1 MIPVTQDVL
10 SNILCMDN
18 ISYEEQEA
26 EQLCAHKRLMSTV
39 TSLAAVCSSVP
50 GFELSLTP
58 EIKSTLCLVLRGCGR
73 HCGWPHASALL
84 GDFAKPS
91 HHGRGILPYLFRLG
105 CKSSSGSEPVL
116 ILQRNPVRFLALTLD
131 GSQLPVIPTLRI
143 WRPLL
148 TPSGSSSHLHRH
160 IHISLKSVFFK
171 KQKCYISSESNSVIS
186 PCFGLFS
193 NLSPSPQKAQGH
205 ERR

>member
-73 HCGWPHASALL
+73 HCGWPHTSALL

-91 HHGRGILPYLFRLG
+91 HQGWGLFPYLFRLG
-105 CKSSSGSEPVL
+105 SLSISSGSEPVL
-116 ILQRNPVRFLALTLD
+116 ILQRNPVWFLALTLD

-160 IHISLKSVFFK
+160 IHISLKSVF
-171 KQKCYISSESNSVIS
+171 
-186 PCFGLFS
+186 
-193 NLSPSPQKAQGH
+193 
-205 ERR
+205 